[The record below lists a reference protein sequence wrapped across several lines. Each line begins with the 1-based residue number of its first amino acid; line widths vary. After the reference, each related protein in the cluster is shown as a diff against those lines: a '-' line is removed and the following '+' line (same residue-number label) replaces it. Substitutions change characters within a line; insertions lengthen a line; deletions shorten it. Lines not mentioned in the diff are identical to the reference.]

1 MPVAGRNRRK
11 YLLERFG
18 RPGPFAAGQKQLL
31 ELGSS
36 MGITFDFEAIEHAPN
51 TRRAHALVAAA
62 WRSSPTM
69 RAKLIETL
77 FVAYFTEGCDVGD
90 PAVLEK
96 IGVDAGMSAA
106 MASAALDD
114 ESPHAE
120 IVAVEAL
127 AQDLQITGV
136 PTFILHRKH
145 RFSGT
150 QRLDFFCR

>member
-18 RPGPFAAGQKQLL
+18 RLGPFAAGQKQLL

-36 MGITFDFEAIEHAPN
+36 MGITFDLEAIEHAPN
-51 TRRAHALVAAA
+51 TRSAHALVAAA
-62 WRSSPTM
+62 WRGSPQM
-69 RAKLIETL
+69 QAKLIETL
-77 FVAYFTEGCDVGD
+77 FVAYFTEGCDIGD
-90 PAVLEK
+90 PAALEK
-96 IGVDAGMSAA
+96 IAVDAGMSAA

-114 ESPHAE
+114 ENPHAE
-120 IVAVEAL
+120 IVPLEAP

-136 PTFILHRKH
+136 PTFIFHRKH

-150 QRLDFFCR
+150 QRPEFFFS